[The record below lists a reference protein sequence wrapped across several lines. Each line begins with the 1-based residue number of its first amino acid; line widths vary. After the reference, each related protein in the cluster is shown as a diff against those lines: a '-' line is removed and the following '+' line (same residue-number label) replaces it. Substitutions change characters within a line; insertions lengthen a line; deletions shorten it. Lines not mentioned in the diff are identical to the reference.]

1 MDGLSALEMILDRI
15 VFALGDP
22 QVASLVRPGRPSI
35 VDVNEVLTAAAEGVT
50 SLSQVQPSQCCTAL
64 RALCADVQPPLFS
77 GKLISRINKVVRTN
91 RSNPR
96 ISVYEMLLPIGA
108 KGGSSTPAAQYGNRA
123 AALVSKLLA
132 VLASIGFADHEVNPL
147 AIAKEWAPALG
158 LETATLQ
165 LLLIRSKADDKV
177 APGNYDGAST
187 MQSGPTPHVADSIP
201 AREARKA
208 AAAGSSAKMLDFTA
222 GTPAAR
228 ETMRAKTEA
237 VVAEHAFDVTL
248 MRSNAEGFGLGL
260 GEAAEGGAPVVTEV
274 TPGGVADRSGLVR
287 VLDRVYAINGAPTAL
302 GMDMEAMAL
311 RTTLVLTLTPPSSL
325 DDDDADR
332 TDGKDGTDGTDGTAA
347 VFEITLTRDPTEE
360 FGLGVGFESGQ
371 VILSS
376 IVAGSPAERCGELKV
391 RTLTHLRNP

>member
-1 MDGLSALEMILDRI
+1 
-15 VFALGDP
+15 
-22 QVASLVRPGRPSI
+22 
-35 VDVNEVLTAAAEGVT
+35 
-50 SLSQVQPSQCCTAL
+50 
-64 RALCADVQPPLFS
+64 
-77 GKLISRINKVVRTN
+77 
-91 RSNPR
+91 
-96 ISVYEMLLPIGA
+96 
-108 KGGSSTPAAQYGNRA
+108 
-123 AALVSKLLA
+123 
-132 VLASIGFADHEVNPL
+132 
-147 AIAKEWAPALG
+147 
-158 LETATLQ
+158 
-165 LLLIRSKADDKV
+165 
-177 APGNYDGAST
+177 
-187 MQSGPTPHVADSIP
+187 
-201 AREARKA
+201 
-208 AAAGSSAKMLDFTA
+208 
-222 GTPAAR
+222 
-228 ETMRAKTEA
+228 
-237 VVAEHAFDVTL
+237 